1 MAVRYMLAENVVNEL
16 LFDQLL
22 AGKEPGHSVSD
33 SCMLMSFFTH
43 PETEISLLN
52 SSLLAMY
59 SASMYLTTRCL

>member
-33 SCMLMSFFTH
+33 SCMPMSFL
-43 PETEISLLN
+43 PIQKQKLV
-52 SSLLAMY
+52 Y
-59 SASMYLTTRCL
+59 